1 MDALR
6 WIETSGAAK
15 LLITDNVNNGNRLV
29 KRLNRK
35 GRAVSSLT
43 VSTSAR
49 IAKELLI
56 HDFASAGDFRRIRE
70 VADDVGA
77 FILEG
82 ILRADPERY
91 SFVPQASLCTAT
103 AAEIL
108 SNLNLIRENQMTDA
122 YKISYKISV
131 DPRVPQLNQVDADKI
146 PVGLSVDSKIL
157 QLNQL
162 IRDYEKRLAELGFY
176 DHCTLLKA
184 GLKILSGNAGLQAA
198 GPVGLLFTDRV
209 SVLEE
214 RFLNAYAPEAVRLFI
229 GKPEEEPSWHFYKSY
244 GIWNEAEYI
253 LEDIRARQ
261 IPFGQVRIV
270 YTSQDY
276 EPALQAAFGERRVP
290 VRFTSGRPVSGKD
303 SIRMLLSLIQ
313 WASNGYRYEDLK
325 SIVLNPLFVIPVQEG
340 EKPVNSARE
349 FLKGIEDGIGW
360 GLDRYKKFL
369 KESEKEKEEE
379 KEKEKEKKAFHTN
392 AYLQF
397 IKDVV
402 SVFDGIREPVDAAAL
417 FGVMIAFA
425 KKYSRRTEDNRV
437 ILPLL
442 EKERKEL
449 AFMLPLESLGEALNL
464 LQDRLENM
472 SADDREDSRAVAA
485 CRISGGELLDRP
497 YIYVIGLADRHF
509 GISLIES
516 PVLNDHERLVYFDR
530 SVGNVPLSEEKAAKH
545 LEQYVTSLELSEVQ
559 EIHMGYCCFDTVKQ
573 EELSPSALFL
583 NMREKYASGT
593 EELPLVEYPRVVSE
607 DTIVVCDSVWN
618 PELSGLDD
626 EEDGI
631 TAEGTVIEENDK
643 EDGAEKYAKDAS
655 ENHAENAAGNPEGN
669 IEEDGHAGSS
679 QKIRELSLQFS
690 PSSLDTLLACP
701 AKYNYQKNRRIPEED
716 YAQPDSSVW
725 LGAADKGTYFH
736 LVLQKY
742 VETVFV
748 GKDTVSPEPDKDLFE
763 KVFKEATEQTLE
775 LVPIESPAAARQDQE
790 DVKEAA
796 VRYLQ
801 RLHREFSDPACPWH
815 VLACE
820 KKFGRDGEQGLQQD
834 CEYIYYTEPDSP
846 ETMQM
851 VENHDLFHLTFTGI
865 IDRLDGYVDAGGT
878 QHFRI
883 VDYKTGTRKN
893 FEKYKME
900 GKNRRK
906 TTQHSIYRMYAS
918 RFGTVD
924 AFEYHF
930 PFEEEEESQVY
941 SVREFEDL
949 LHDDDD
955 YIPMVLHALFV
966 EGFYPPMVK
975 TGGCN
980 YCTYSDICLSRIL
993 KPEE

>member
-1 MDALR
+1 MDALQ

-15 LLITDNVNNGNRLV
+15 LLITDNVKNGNRLV

-35 GRAVSSLT
+35 RRTVSNLT

-56 HDFASAGDFRRIRE
+56 HDLASRGDFRRIRE

-82 ILRADPERY
+82 ILRADFERY

-108 SNLNLIRENQMTDA
+108 SNLNLIRENQVTDA
-122 YKISYKISV
+122 YRMSA
-131 DPRVPQLNQVDADKI
+131 DPKVPQLNQ
-146 PVGLSVDSKIL
+146 LIL
-157 QLNQL
+157 
-162 IRDYEKRLAELGFY
+162 DYEKRLAELGFY
-176 DHCTLLKA
+176 DRCRLLKA
-184 GLKILSGNAGLQAA
+184 GLEILSENAGLQAA

-379 KEKEKEKKAFHTN
+379 KEKKAFHTN

-485 CRISGGELLDRP
+485 CRISGVELLDRP

-679 QKIRELSLQFS
+679 QKIREMSLQFS

-801 RLHREFSDPACPWH
+801 RLHREFSNPACPWH

>member
-1 MDALR
+1 MDALQ

-15 LLITDNVNNGNRLV
+15 LLITDNVKNGNRLV

-35 GRAVSSLT
+35 RRTVSNLT

-56 HDFASAGDFRRIRE
+56 HDLASRGDFRRIRE

-82 ILRADPERY
+82 ILRADFERY

-108 SNLNLIRENQMTDA
+108 SNLNLIRENQVTDA
-122 YKISYKISV
+122 YRMSA
-131 DPRVPQLNQVDADKI
+131 DPKVPQLNQ
-146 PVGLSVDSKIL
+146 LIL
-157 QLNQL
+157 
-162 IRDYEKRLAELGFY
+162 DYEKRLAELGFY
-176 DHCTLLKA
+176 DRCRLLKA
-184 GLKILSGNAGLQAA
+184 GLEILSENAGLQAA

-485 CRISGGELLDRP
+485 CRISGVELLDRP

-669 IEEDGHAGSS
+669 IEENGHAGSS
-679 QKIRELSLQFS
+679 QKIREMSLQFS

-801 RLHREFSDPACPWH
+801 RLHREFSNPACPWH

>member
-1 MDALR
+1 M
-6 WIETSGAAK
+6 
-15 LLITDNVNNGNRLV
+15 
-29 KRLNRK
+29 
-35 GRAVSSLT
+35 
-43 VSTSAR
+43 
-49 IAKELLI
+49 
-56 HDFASAGDFRRIRE
+56 
-70 VADDVGA
+70 
-77 FILEG
+77 
-82 ILRADPERY
+82 
-91 SFVPQASLCTAT
+91 
-103 AAEIL
+103 
-108 SNLNLIRENQMTDA
+108 
-122 YKISYKISV
+122 
-131 DPRVPQLNQVDADKI
+131 
-146 PVGLSVDSKIL
+146 
-157 QLNQL
+157 
-162 IRDYEKRLAELGFY
+162 
-176 DHCTLLKA
+176 
-184 GLKILSGNAGLQAA
+184 
-198 GPVGLLFTDRV
+198 
-209 SVLEE
+209 
-214 RFLNAYAPEAVRLFI
+214 
-229 GKPEEEPSWHFYKSY
+229 
-244 GIWNEAEYI
+244 
-253 LEDIRARQ
+253 
-261 IPFGQVRIV
+261 
-270 YTSQDY
+270 
-276 EPALQAAFGERRVP
+276 
-290 VRFTSGRPVSGKD
+290 
-303 SIRMLLSLIQ
+303 
-313 WASNGYRYEDLK
+313 
-325 SIVLNPLFVIPVQEG
+325 
-340 EKPVNSARE
+340 
-349 FLKGIEDGIGW
+349 
-360 GLDRYKKFL
+360 
-369 KESEKEKEEE
+369 
-379 KEKEKEKKAFHTN
+379 
-392 AYLQF
+392 
-397 IKDVV
+397 
-402 SVFDGIREPVDAAAL
+402 
-417 FGVMIAFA
+417 
-425 KKYSRRTEDNRV
+425 
-437 ILPLL
+437 
-442 EKERKEL
+442 
-449 AFMLPLESLGEALNL
+449 
-464 LQDRLENM
+464 
-472 SADDREDSRAVAA
+472 
-485 CRISGGELLDRP
+485 
-497 YIYVIGLADRHF
+497 
-509 GISLIES
+509 
-516 PVLNDHERLVYFDR
+516 
-530 SVGNVPLSEEKAAKH
+530 
-545 LEQYVTSLELSEVQ
+545 
-559 EIHMGYCCFDTVKQ
+559 
-573 EELSPSALFL
+573 
-583 NMREKYASGT
+583 
-593 EELPLVEYPRVVSE
+593 
-607 DTIVVCDSVWN
+607 
-618 PELSGLDD
+618 ELSGLDD

-643 EDGAEKYAKDAS
+643 EDGAEKYAEDAS
-655 ENHAENAAGNPEGN
+655 EKHAENAAGNPEGN
-669 IEEDGHAGSS
+669 IEEDGHSGPS

-748 GKDTVSPEPDKDLFE
+748 GKDTVSPEPDMDLFE

-815 VLACE
+815 VLAGE

-955 YIPMVLHALFV
+955 YIPMVLHTLFV

>member
-1 MDALR
+1 MDALQ

-15 LLITDNVNNGNRLV
+15 LLITDNVKNGNRLV

-35 GRAVSSLT
+35 RRTVSNLT

-56 HDFASAGDFRRIRE
+56 HDLASRGDFRRIRE

-82 ILRADPERY
+82 ILRADFERY
-91 SFVPQASLCTAT
+91 NFVPQASLCTAT

-108 SNLNLIRENQMTDA
+108 SNLNLIRENQVTDA
-122 YKISYKISV
+122 YRMSA
-131 DPRVPQLNQVDADKI
+131 DPKVPQLNQ
-146 PVGLSVDSKIL
+146 LIL
-157 QLNQL
+157 
-162 IRDYEKRLAELGFY
+162 DYEKRLAELGFY

-184 GLKILSGNAGLQAA
+184 GLEILSGNAGLQAA
-198 GPVGLLFTDRV
+198 GTVGLLFTDRI

-214 RFLNAYAPEAVRLFI
+214 RFLNAYAPEAVRLSLE
-229 GKPEEEPSWHFYKSY
+229 KPAEEPSWHFYKSY

-253 LEDIRARQ
+253 LEDIRARR

-349 FLKGIEDGIGW
+349 FLKGVEDGIGW

-379 KEKEKEKKAFHTN
+379 KEKKVFHTN
-392 AYLQF
+392 AYLEF

-402 SVFDGIREPVDAAAL
+402 SVFDGIREPVDAAVL
-417 FGVMIAFA
+417 FGAMIEFA

-485 CRISGGELLDRP
+485 CRISGVELLDRP

-516 PVLNDHERLVYFDR
+516 PVLNDQERLVYFDR

-545 LEQYVTSLELSEVQ
+545 LEQYVNSLELSEVQ

-655 ENHAENAAGNPEGN
+655 ENHEENAAGNPEGN

-796 VRYLQ
+796 DRYLQ

-851 VENHDLFHLTFTGI
+851 VEKHDLFHLTFTGI